1 MIKMYDW
8 RPDGVYL
15 PIRYY
20 THPNKTSIVL
30 VASIHE
36 GEKDFYNHIIRT
48 FKTCDVVIYEEMRP
62 RDADTMKDLDKSWSR
77 ALYDD
82 NLDEAFLG
90 AIFLPTPQ
98 TFMHDHGL
106 QEEAYSF
113 DYSQGNWISGD
124 GNWHTEKNHVSLT
137 AETWETI
144 RHKIT
149 FLDEELKLKKVIA
162 ARKFVEKVNTHTA
175 SMIDFLN
182 FENLYED
189 EIQYAIFQ
197 SDLVDPRD
205 EMVFDVLDHLVC
217 AIPPS
222 RIGIKFGNGHI
233 PHMDQMLKERGY
245 ICTTARWLR
254 VLSTVS
260 YSYEIWI

>member
-36 GEKDFYNHIIRT
+36 GEKDFYDHIIRT
-48 FKTCDVVIYEEMRP
+48 FKTCDVVIYEELRP

-205 EMVFDVLDHLVC
+205 EMVFDVLDHLVR

-222 RIGIKFGNGHI
+222 RIGINFGIGDI
-233 PHMDQMLKERGY
+233 PLMVLMLKDLCF
-245 ICTTARWLR
+245 ICRSGRWLR
-254 VLSTVS
+254 
-260 YSYEIWI
+260 